1 MVELYYL
8 FALVLVLLCLWNR
21 HIYGKQFVDPEPAAI
36 GAEDQAAQRRGTATL
51 LVTAHPDD
59 ECMFFAPAVLR
70 LAARGP
76 FYLLCLSTGNFYN
89 QGEVR
94 KKELLQSCVV
104 LGIPSSCVTILD
116 HRELPDNPGVQW
128 DLELIASL
136 ILRHIKMHEIN
147 LVMTFD
153 KDGVSGHAN
162 HTSVYYAVRV
172 PGSRTRIY
180 KHPPEVYFHL
190 GSSNQLV
197 KTSLCNVYITK
208 TGVSTG
214 QGSDVLSPES
224 DVVVPSLLPSVFS
237 LHGYKH
243 FPFTFTLMTMVWWS
257 IHLSNCSRI
266 MIM

>member
-162 HTSVYYAVRV
+162 HTSVYYAVRRLCSERKL
-172 PGSRTRIY
+172 PNGLN
-180 KHPPEVYFHL
+180 P
-190 GSSNQLV
+190 
-197 KTSLCNVYITK
+197 SLCFTVPRRIILWRLAHAASEPAPAVAGELAANGNREESECGADLGLEADVASAPQRA
-208 TGVSTG
+208 GDA
-214 QGSDVLSPES
+214 GS
-224 DVVVPSLLPSVFS
+224 
-237 LHGYKH
+237 G
-243 FPFTFTLMTMVWWS
+243 
-257 IHLSNCSRI
+257 HLSVCRLKQ
-266 MIM
+266 

>member
-1 MVELYYL
+1 MVELYFL
-8 FALVLVLLCLWNR
+8 FALFLLCLWIR
-21 HIYGKQFVDPEPAAI
+21 HIYRKQFVDPEPAAT

-51 LVTAHPDD
+51 LVIAHPDD

-116 HRELPDNPGVQW
+116 HRDLPDDPGVQW
-128 DLELIASL
+128 DPEIIAPL
-136 ILRHIKMHEIN
+136 ILRHIKMHDIN

-162 HTSVYYAVRV
+162 HTSVYYAVRRLCSERKLPNECQAV
-172 PGSRTRIY
+172 VLESTNILRKYISILDLPISWLRPHYMMYILQRQEYQQAKAAMYCHQSQLLWFRRFYLQFSRYMVINT
-180 KHPPEVYFHL
+180 FHL
-190 GSSNQLV
+190 
-197 KTSLCNVYITK
+197 
-208 TGVSTG
+208 
-214 QGSDVLSPES
+214 LS
-224 DVVVPSLLPSVFS
+224 
-237 LHGYKH
+237 H
-243 FPFTFTLMTMVWWS
+243 
-257 IHLSNCSRI
+257 
-266 MIM
+266 

>member
-8 FALVLVLLCLWNR
+8 FAPALVLLCLWIR
-21 HIYGKQFVDPEPAAI
+21 HIYGEQFVDPEPAAI

-51 LVTAHPDD
+51 LITAHPDD

-89 QGEVR
+89 QGKVR

-136 ILRHIKMHEIN
+136 IVRHIKMHEIN

-162 HTSVYYAVRV
+162 HTSVYYAVRRLCSERKLPNECQALV
-172 PGSRTRIY
+172 LESTNILRKYISILDLPISWLRPHYVMYILQRQEYQQAKAAMYCHQSQMLWFRRFYLQFSRYMVINT
-180 KHPPEVYFHL
+180 FHL
-190 GSSNQLV
+190 
-197 KTSLCNVYITK
+197 
-208 TGVSTG
+208 
-214 QGSDVLSPES
+214 LS
-224 DVVVPSLLPSVFS
+224 
-237 LHGYKH
+237 H
-243 FPFTFTLMTMVWWS
+243 
-257 IHLSNCSRI
+257 
-266 MIM
+266 